1 MLVVEPLILLQYK
14 PTKVVG
20 KPLRISDGEA
30 GLANHSRAGLPPL
43 SDLMFGLDCR
53 EEAHS
58 HNLNQAAQNLRRGEI
73 KHTLAKN
80 LDWIG
85 QD

>member
-30 GLANHSRAGLPPL
+30 SLANDSRPGVPHSNMMSGLNCGE
-43 SDLMFGLDCR
+43 DYR
-53 EEAHS
+53 
-58 HNLNQAAQNLRRGEI
+58 NLNQAVQNLRRG
-73 KHTLAKN
+73 KLNTKKS
-80 LDWIG
+80 
-85 QD
+85 